1 MRQDL
6 PKDRRGEV
14 CPISDARKELMR
26 LPEVERGKAAAQG
39 PHWAALEE
47 TFAMTPQEAQKKLDS
62 LVQADPQQHEGMN
75 YSIYSAVRLL
85 ENAFELGP
93 EMRAG
98 YVITEQ
104 HWQRIVE
111 ENHL

>member
-1 MRQDL
+1 
-6 PKDRRGEV
+6 
-14 CPISDARKELMR
+14 
-26 LPEVERGKAAAQG
+26 
-39 PHWAALEE
+39 
-47 TFAMTPQEAQKKLDS
+47 
-62 LVQADPQQHEGMN
+62 MN

-93 EMRAG
+93 EMCAG